1 MAKKKFAKKPAKSM
15 SKGKAAAPARK
26 TPLTPASKQRPKGE
40 VYRLIAEH
48 TDLTRKQVAAV
59 FETAGEII
67 SKDLSRSGPG
77 VVNLGGMMKVMVVRK
92 PATKAAQRPN
102 PFKPGE
108 MMTVKAKPARNV
120 VKVRPLKAL
129 KSMV

>member
-1 MAKKKFAKKPAKSM
+1 MAKKKSMKKSGAK
-15 SKGKAAAPARK
+15 AAPARK
-26 TPLTPASKQRPKGE
+26 ASIDSAKKPRSKGE
-40 VYRLIAEH
+40 VFRIIAEQ
-48 TDLTRKQVAAV
+48 TELSRKQVASV
-59 FETAGEII
+59 FDTVGQII
-67 SKDLSRSGPG
+67 QKDLSKAGPG
-77 VVNLGGMMKVMVVRK
+77 VVNLGGMMKVTVVRK

-120 VKVRPLKAL
+120 VKVRPLKSL